1 MFGEA
6 ASGEDLFDGG
16 AVKLFLR
23 STLACI
29 VRILRSIKLLT
40 SFGSLTS
47 KMSMLGLMR
56 SSKARIRHN

>member
-6 ASGEDLFDGG
+6 ASERICSMVALSSC
-16 AVKLFLR
+16 FLR